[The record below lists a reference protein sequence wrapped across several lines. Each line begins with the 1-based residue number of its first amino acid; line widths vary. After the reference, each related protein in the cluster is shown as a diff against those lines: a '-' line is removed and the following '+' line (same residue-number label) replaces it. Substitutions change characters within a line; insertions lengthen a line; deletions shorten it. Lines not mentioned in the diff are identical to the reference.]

1 MADLSFIL
9 ANARWPAL
17 LVDES
22 GRIRQA
28 NDAAVESFGAVVR
41 GESPLL
47 TSIWSPQNEAT
58 AQQFQAR
65 LSRSPI
71 PYTTLKMLVKGGASQ
86 GFKTYLTPVSIEG
99 HRHDVFQFFPNV
111 PESPAA
117 PLPNT
122 PGATGATGADKG
134 KEASL
139 AQQQKLECAMQMIRS
154 VVLDFNNVL
163 TSILGHTSLM
173 LGKSEA
179 NHPWRHSLLEVE
191 KSAEKAAEIVHDLAS
206 FSRPDKD
213 PRSLAAGNLN
223 QVLRRTVEVFQSPG
237 NVHVE
242 WNLALENKLYAAHF
256 DEAKMQQAFLKIL
269 ENAIQAVDLKA
280 AITVAT
286 RNVELTAPML
296 DGTASLAPGCYVC
309 VEIID
314 NGCGIKPEVLPRV
327 FEPFFTTKANHRG
340 LGLAWVYGIVTN
352 HGGSVT
358 IHSSPSQGTL
368 VRIYLPALKR
378 IVHDQEISVS
388 ELGGTQTILVVDDE
402 ILLLTMAQTIL
413 SSFGY
418 KVHVAPGG
426 DEALDFMAKSG
437 ADIDLVITDL
447 VMPRMSGREF
457 IDRLRRLKPQI
468 RILCCSGYVRPVDDR
483 ENEAYLQKPFT
494 CQQLLRKVKQVL
506 S

>member
-1 MADLSFIL
+1 MAELSFIL

-47 TSIWSPQNEAT
+47 TSIWSPQNVVT

-71 PYTTLKMLVKGGASQ
+71 PFTVLKLLVKGGTSQ
-86 GFKTYLTPVSIEG
+86 GFKTYLNPVNIEG
-99 HRHDVFQFFPNV
+99 RRYDVFQFFPDAPSNQ
-111 PESPAA
+111 PA
-117 PLPNT
+117 PSSS
-122 PGATGATGADKG
+122 ATGAALPEAAG
-134 KEASL
+134 KATETSL
-139 AQQQKLECAMQMIRS
+139 AQQQKLECAMQLIRS
-154 VVLDFNNVL
+154 VVLDFNNAL
-163 TSILGHTSLM
+163 TSILGHASLL

-206 FSRPDKD
+206 FSRQDKD
-213 PRSLAAGNLN
+213 PRTLAAGNLN

-242 WNLALENKLYAAHF
+242 WKLAFENKLFAAHF

-280 AITVAT
+280 EITVAT
-286 RNVELTAPML
+286 RNVELTAPIL
-296 DGTASLAPGCYVC
+296 DGTASLAPGHYVC
-309 VEIID
+309 VEFID

-327 FEPFFTTKANHRG
+327 FEPFYTTKANHRG

-358 IHSSPSQGTL
+358 IHSTPDHGTL

-378 IVHDQEISVS
+378 FVRDQEIPVA

-402 ILLLTMAQTIL
+402 TLFLTMAQTIL
-413 SSFGY
+413 SAFGY

-426 DEALDFMAKSG
+426 EEALDFIAKNETG
-437 ADIDLVITDL
+437 IDLVITDL

-457 IDRLRRLKPQI
+457 IDRLRRLKPQV
-468 RILCCSGYVRPVDDR
+468 RILCCSGYVRAMDDR
-483 ENEAYLQKPFT
+483 DNEAYLQKPFT
-494 CQQLLRKVKQVL
+494 CQQLLMKVKQVL